1 MIYLSAC
8 VLDAV
13 LTSQQLVVPKDLVKK
28 SQIVVN
34 SFALVGAVL
43 QYCSSPIFEI
53 PRLSWMFVQRIV
65 LMGNC
70 KGVVLLSLLINKPLI
85 GPPQEHVGYV
95 SISLEIQRE
104 QQGI

>member
-1 MIYLSAC
+1 MI
-8 VLDAV
+8 
-13 LTSQQLVVPKDLVKK
+13 
-28 SQIVVN
+28 IVN
-34 SFALVGAVL
+34 SFVLVGTVL

-70 KGVVLLSLLINKPLI
+70 KEEVLLSLLINKPLI
-85 GPPQEHVGYV
+85 GPPQEHVDYIDT
-95 SISLEIQRE
+95 SSEIWRD